1 MNAMDQGATEDSGD
15 PMHHCGVAAIYHLK
29 SDAPGRLAPASGP
42 EQISRLI
49 PRMLLDLQNRGQLA
63 AGMTAFNPGRSRLL
77 DTYKQ
82 IGSVIEAF
90 RLNHQAKYESIMQEH
105 CGRAAIGH
113 VRYATCGANDRSHAQ
128 PFERE
133 HGCRWKWFSF
143 AFNGQ
148 LANYSDLR
156 EKLLSHTD
164 YHVVRDT
171 DTEIIMHYLSH
182 ELSAHGNAKPD
193 LVEVFRRLAA
203 QFDGAYNLVFLNA
216 MGDMVILRDPNGFH
230 PLCWAQEG
238 PVFAAASESV
248 ALLNLGFRQVQSL
261 EPGQMILIQDGVV
274 SFHRIHKEN
283 KVSHCFFEWI
293 YFANAASNLD
303 GRSVYLTRTALGKE
317 LADQERALN
326 SVPFDKDTVIVPV
339 PDTAKA
345 AADSMAHE
353 LGIPCL
359 EGLMRN
365 RYVGRT
371 FIEGQNRA
379 EKVQLKYTPVREVL
393 EGKRVL
399 LIEDTVVR
407 STTLKTLLQDLRIR
421 GQAREIHVRV
431 ACPPIIAPCF
441 YGIDMSTVR
450 ELFAPRFMKSTLI
463 SRDEEAAIAKDLGA
477 DSLHYLP
484 VGAISKALG
493 KPESN
498 LCRACITCEYPTET
512 GRRLFQLSMAHN
524 NGTNSSSSRT
534 YELTG
539 ASNNP

>member
-1 MNAMDQGATEDSGD
+1 MNAMDRGATEDSGD

-29 SDAPGRLAPASGP
+29 SDASGRLAPASGP

-193 LVEVFRRLAA
+193 LVEVFRRLAT

>member
-1 MNAMDQGATEDSGD
+1 MESSDEPN
-15 PMHHCGVAAIYHLK
+15 HNCGVAAIYHLE
-29 SDAPGRLAPASGP
+29 SGSPGRLAPPSGP

-63 AGMTAFNPGRSRLL
+63 AGMTAFNPARSRLL

-90 RLNHQAKYESIMQEH
+90 RLNHQAKYESIMQDH

-148 LANYSDLR
+148 LANFSELR
-156 EKLLSHTD
+156 EKLLNQTD

-182 ELSAHGNAKPD
+182 ELSAHGNIKPD
-193 LVEVFRRLAA
+193 LVEVFGRLAT
-203 QFDGAYNLVFLNA
+203 QFDGAFNLVFLNA

-248 ALLNLGFRQVQSL
+248 ALLNLGFKQVQSL
-261 EPGQMILIQDGVV
+261 EPGQLILIQDGNV
-274 SFHRIHKEN
+274 SFHRFHKPN
-283 KVSHCFFEWI
+283 RIAHCFFEWI

-303 GRSVYLTRTALGKE
+303 GRSVYLTRTALGRE
-317 LADQERALN
+317 LAKQERMIGT
-326 SVPFDKDTVIVPV
+326 VPFDNDTVIVPV

-393 EGKRVL
+393 NGKRVL

-407 STTLKTLLQDLRIR
+407 STTLKTLLQDLRVR

-450 ELFAPRFMKSTLI
+450 ELFAPRFMGGNQIT
-463 SRDEEAAIAKDLGA
+463 REEEASMAKELGA

-484 VGAISKALG
+484 VEAIGRALE
-493 KPESN
+493 KPDET
-498 LCRACITCEYPTET
+498 LCKACITGEYPTTT
-512 GRRLFQLSMAHN
+512 GTRLYELSL
-524 NGTNSSSSRT
+524 TQNSGASSKVNRT
-534 YELTG
+534 YEIGG
-539 ASNNP
+539 AGRIL

>member
-1 MNAMDQGATEDSGD
+1 MNAMDKGATEDSGD

-29 SDAPGRLAPASGP
+29 SDASGRLAPASGP

-193 LVEVFRRLAA
+193 LVEVFRRLAT

>member
-1 MNAMDQGATEDSGD
+1 MNAMDQGPTEDSGD

-193 LVEVFRRLAA
+193 LVEVFRRLAT

-463 SRDEEAAIAKDLGA
+463 SREEEAAIAKDLEIG
-477 DSLHYLP
+477 
-484 VGAISKALG
+484 
-493 KPESN
+493 
-498 LCRACITCEYPTET
+498 RA
-512 GRRLFQLSMAHN
+512 HV
-524 NGTNSSSSRT
+524 
-534 YELTG
+534 
-539 ASNNP
+539 